1 MTVNTTREGEKLI
14 IKAEGNLGT
23 ATAEDFDTAVKK
35 DITGVK
41 ELVFDFEKVGY
52 MASAGLRVV
61 MSSAKAMKRQKGS
74 LKLINVPG
82 QVMDVFKMTGVAD
95 VLDITPL

>member
-1 MTVNTTREGEKLI
+1 MIVNTSKEGEKLI
-14 IKAEGNLGT
+14 ITPEGNLGT
-23 ATAEDFDTAVKK
+23 ATAGEFEAVVKTE
-35 DITGVK
+35 IPGMK

-61 MSSAKAMKRQKGS
+61 MSSAKAMKRQNGTF
-74 LKLINVPG
+74 KLINVPK
-82 QVMDVFKMTGVAD
+82 QVMDIFTMTGIAD